1 MKKLNRYTV
10 LMTVNVDIELP
21 VVASTKE
28 RAKQVAMEMVGD
40 SYEVDYTTP
49 VGGLEPI
56 NERGPG
62 DMGRGEMESLEHT
75 LEKCVADLKNEGEV
89 MGGQIQTV
97 WEVK

>member
-1 MKKLNRYTV
+1 MKKFNRYTV
-10 LMTVNVDIELP
+10 LMTVSVDIELP

-28 RAKQVAMEMVGD
+28 RAREVAMQMVND
-40 SYEVDYTTP
+40 PYEVDYTTP

-62 DMGRGEMESLEHT
+62 DMGRGEMEGLEHT
-75 LEKCVADLKNEGEV
+75 LEKCVADLKDEGEV